1 MRPRADCHANQVAD
15 AVSRKPS
22 GGMDASVCLVS
33 SSWGKIMNRRVLMAC
48 KLAGLLMAASAIESR
63 AVAQGVLFCIGNGQ
77 QVKADRFE

>member
-1 MRPRADCHANQVAD
+1 
-15 AVSRKPS
+15 
-22 GGMDASVCLVS
+22 
-33 SSWGKIMNRRVLMAC
+33 MNRRVLMAC